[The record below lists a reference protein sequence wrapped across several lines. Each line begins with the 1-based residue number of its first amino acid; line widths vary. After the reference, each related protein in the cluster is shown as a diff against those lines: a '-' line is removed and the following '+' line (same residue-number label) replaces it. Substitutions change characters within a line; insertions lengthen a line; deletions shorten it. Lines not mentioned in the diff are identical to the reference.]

1 MPRGKYVNHK
11 GRSREFTPAD
21 VLQQE
26 LSPKIPLGERGS
38 GVPIRKQVK
47 GNFEEKCIRSQGAHS
62 LIEISNP
69 NRLPR
74 RKPLSLLISNG
85 NQNGNQF
92 TEEDDDTQ
100 RRRRERRKER
110 MQSENIQRSK
120 ETLADLARLAL
131 VRREREAA
139 AQQRLAAKKAAAEA
153 AASSSDT
160 FLKKISQKPSEEAP
174 PELQSQSCNLRA
186 RQRKTRSARKK

>member
-26 LSPKIPLGERGS
+26 PDRIRQGERSS
-38 GVPIRKQVK
+38 GVPIKNQAKV
-47 GNFEEKCIRSQGAHS
+47 NFEDKCMRSQGAHS

-74 RKPLSLLISNG
+74 RKPLSLLITNT
-85 NQNGNQF
+85 NGNQF
-92 TEEDDDTQ
+92 TEEDDATQ
-100 RRRRERRKER
+100 RRRRERRRER
-110 MQSENIQRSK
+110 MQGENIQRSK

-160 FLKKISQKPSEEAP
+160 SLKKISQKPSEDAP
-174 PELQSQSCNLRA
+174 PELQSQESQSRNLRA
-186 RQRKTRSARKK
+186 HQRKTRSPRKK

>member
-11 GRSREFTPAD
+11 GRSREFTPVD

-26 LSPKIPLGERGS
+26 LDRIRQGERSS
-38 GVPIRKQVK
+38 GVPIRNQGK
-47 GNFEEKCIRSQGAHS
+47 GNFEDKCIRSQGAHS

-74 RKPLSLLISNG
+74 RKPLSLLISNA
-85 NQNGNQF
+85 NGNQF
-92 TEEDDDTQ
+92 TEEDDATQ
-100 RRRRERRKER
+100 RRRHERRKER

-131 VRREREAA
+131 VIDRR
-139 AQQRLAAKKAAAEA
+139 
-153 AASSSDT
+153 
-160 FLKKISQKPSEEAP
+160 
-174 PELQSQSCNLRA
+174 
-186 RQRKTRSARKK
+186 